1 MSDVAINLNQ
11 CVKVK
16 LTDYGKDI
24 YYHQYD
30 CINQYREII
39 TPHFPEEDS
48 EGYSVFQLWDFM
60 RLYGEYM
67 SPSSKLVIQP
77 LEIIYCEDNYVN
89 TKQTRV

>member
-1 MSDVAINLNQ
+1 MSNVAINLNEH
-11 CVKVK
+11 VKVK

-30 CINQYREII
+30 HINQYREII
-39 TPHFPEEDS
+39 APHFPEEDS

-67 SPSSKLVIQP
+67 SPSSKPVIKP
-77 LEIIYCEDNYVN
+77 LEIICYGD
-89 TKQTRV
+89 RVS